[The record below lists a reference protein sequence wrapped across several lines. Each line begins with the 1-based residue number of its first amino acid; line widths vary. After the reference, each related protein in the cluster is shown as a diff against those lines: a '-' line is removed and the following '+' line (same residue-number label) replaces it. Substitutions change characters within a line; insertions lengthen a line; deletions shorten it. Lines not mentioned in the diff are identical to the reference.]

1 MNYVSPS
8 DVSPSVQRIL
18 GYAPEDLIGQYN
30 FTLLHQDDVARV
42 RRFHDE
48 NVSRPGASPA
58 LDARLRHADGSW
70 RHFEGIG
77 NNLLDDPSVNG
88 IVVNLRDVTERRL
101 AEEAFRASG
110 AGLAEAQRLAHL
122 GSWEAEPA
130 KPGIPRP
137 EHKMRWSDEMYRIFG
152 FAPQQFAPTLKDL
165 IEAIHLEDID
175 YVVREVADTASRGE
189 TSLEIEHRILR
200 SNGEVRFVQTRM
212 EMLYERSE
220 ELLSNRGTILD
231 ITEHKQAE
239 EELRRSERDLLAA
252 QRIASV
258 GNWSFDVVENLAH
271 WSDEMYRIFG
281 LAAQGQI
288 TFKRFL
294 SYVHPLDRRLIVD
307 ASREALKGEGRS
319 SLDYRVVRPDGEVR
333 HVHAQYEVERD
344 HSRWTTQLI
353 GTLQDITELRHKE
366 KELRQ
371 SEERFRSL
379 VQNSLDVITVVDAR
393 GTIVY
398 YSPSAERVMGY
409 NPEEFIGKNALEES
423 QIHPDDL
430 PRVRDIFG
438 YLVEN
443 PGVNYSME
451 LRMRHADGSWRVFEA
466 TGNNLLDDPSVNG
479 IVVNSR
485 DITERKAF
493 EEQLSHQAFH
503 DPLTDLPNRA
513 LFTDRLGHALARAD
527 RHPES
532 VAVLFLDLDNFKVI
546 NDSLGH
552 KAGDELLVATA
563 ERLRHCLRPGD
574 TVARLSGDE
583 FTVLL
588 EDMVDRK
595 VAIRLAERI
604 AERMVEPF
612 SLRGRDAVT
621 TTSIGIAFA
630 ASGADRP
637 DDLLRKADIAMY
649 RAKSNGKA
657 GYMVFDPGMD
667 AEVHRRLLMESDLR
681 RAVERE
687 EFVLHYQVKARLDT
701 DLQRHIRIPAGVA
714 PNGAAREVEALVR
727 WNHPSHGLVPPLEFI
742 PLAEETGLI
751 IPMGRWILEEACRQ
765 ARTWREQSDQ
775 PHTVCVN
782 LSARQFQHPKLV
794 EEVGEVLRDV
804 GLDPGGLMLEITE
817 STLIE
822 DIESATATLQQL
834 RDLGVKLAVDDFG
847 TGYSSLSYL
856 KRFPVDFLKIDLSFV
871 ENLETDPADRV
882 IVSAVIN
889 LAHAL
894 GMEVTAE
901 GVETAGQ
908 LRQLTSMGCDV
919 AQGFYFSKPLP
930 SEAIPPLLSSPFAD
944 EVSPR

>member
-1 MNYVSPS
+1 
-8 DVSPSVQRIL
+8 
-18 GYAPEDLIGQYN
+18 
-30 FTLLHQDDVARV
+30 
-42 RRFHDE
+42 
-48 NVSRPGASPA
+48 
-58 LDARLRHADGSW
+58 
-70 RHFEGIG
+70 
-77 NNLLDDPSVNG
+77 
-88 IVVNLRDVTERRL
+88 
-101 AEEAFRASG
+101 
-110 AGLAEAQRLAHL
+110 
-122 GSWEAEPA
+122 
-130 KPGIPRP
+130 
-137 EHKMRWSDEMYRIFG
+137 
-152 FAPQQFAPTLKDL
+152 
-165 IEAIHLEDID
+165 
-175 YVVREVADTASRGE
+175 
-189 TSLEIEHRILR
+189 
-200 SNGEVRFVQTRM
+200 
-212 EMLYERSE
+212 
-220 ELLSNRGTILD
+220 
-231 ITEHKQAE
+231 
-239 EELRRSERDLLAA
+239 
-252 QRIASV
+252 V

-344 HSRWTTQLI
+344 HSGWTTQLI

-563 ERLRHCLRPGD
+563 ERLRQCLRPGD

-583 FTVLL
+583 FTILL
-588 EDMVDRK
+588 EDMYDRK
-595 VAIRLAERI
+595 DAIRLAERI
-604 AERMVEPF
+604 AERMNEPF
-612 SLRGRDAVT
+612 VLRSRDAFT
-621 TTSIGIAFA
+621 TASIGIAFV

-649 RAKSNGKA
+649 RAKRQGKA

-667 AEVHRRLLMESDLR
+667 AEVHRRLQMESDLR

-687 EFVLHYQVKARLDT
+687 EFVLHYQVKSWLDT
-701 DLQRHIRIPAGVA
+701 NLQQHISSTGNPAIVA
-714 PNGAAREVEALVR
+714 TKGAERASYVEVEALVR
-727 WNHPSHGLVPPLEFI
+727 WKHPRHGLVLPMEFI

-765 ARTWREQSDQ
+765 ARRWREQSPEDL
-775 PHTVCVN
+775 PHTMCVN
-782 LSARQFQHPKLV
+782 LSARQFQHPRLV
-794 EEVGEVLRDV
+794 EEVGEILRHV
-804 GLDPGGLMLEITE
+804 GLDPGSLVLEITE
-817 STLIE
+817 STLVE
-822 DIESATATLQQL
+822 DIQSATVTLQRL

-856 KRFPVDFLKIDLSFV
+856 KCFPVDFLKIDLSFV
-871 ENLETDPADRV
+871 ENLETDPADRE

-894 GMEVTAE
+894 GIKVTAE

-908 LRQLTSMGCDV
+908 LAQLISMGCDM
-919 AQGFYFSKPLP
+919 AQGFYFSEPLP
-930 SEAIPPLLSSPFAD
+930 SEAIPSLLSSALAD